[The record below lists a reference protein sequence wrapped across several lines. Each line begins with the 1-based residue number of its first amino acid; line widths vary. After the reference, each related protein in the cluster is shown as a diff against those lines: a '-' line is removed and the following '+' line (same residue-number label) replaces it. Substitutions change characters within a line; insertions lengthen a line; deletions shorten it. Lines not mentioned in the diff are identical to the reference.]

1 MTYILKFSEIY
12 QPIVKKW
19 SFISEKYEQ
28 PELGVW
34 GVYFTVLPFVE
45 LKILRQRKERSKQ
58 ENDCCKFANFVQISE
73 AYSQK
78 LSWCH
83 QWFNSSLYCDE

>member
-12 QPIVKKW
+12 QPIVKKC

-45 LKILRQRKERSKQ
+45 LKILRQR
-58 ENDCCKFANFVQISE
+58 
-73 AYSQK
+73 
-78 LSWCH
+78 
-83 QWFNSSLYCDE
+83 